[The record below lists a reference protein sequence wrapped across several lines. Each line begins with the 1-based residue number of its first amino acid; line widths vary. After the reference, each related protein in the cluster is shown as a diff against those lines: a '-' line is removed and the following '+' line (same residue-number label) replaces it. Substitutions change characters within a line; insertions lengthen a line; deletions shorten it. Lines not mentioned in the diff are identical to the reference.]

1 MGLLRQAWAIWM
13 KDLRLEWRTLDS
25 LPAMFFFAL
34 LVLVIFNFTLDFTS
48 IPFQDLGPGV
58 LWVTFTFSGILSLS
72 HSFALEREDDCMQ
85 GLLLSPVEPGAIYLG
100 KAMSNMTMILVVQVM
115 LVPLTAVL
123 FNFSLR
129 GKVASM
135 AAVLAIHTLGFA
147 GVGTLLGAITARTR
161 RGEVLL
167 PIILFAVCVPIIISA
182 VKSTAIVMAGRPLAE
197 AREWLTIAG
206 AFDAILVS
214 AAFLTF
220 EFVIEE

>member
-1 MGLLRQAWAIWM
+1 M

-34 LVLVIFNFTLDFTS
+34 LVLVIFNFTLDFTTT
-48 IPFQDLGPGV
+48 PFQELGPGV

-72 HSFALEREDDCMQ
+72 HSFALEREEDCMQ
-85 GLLLSPVEPGAIYLG
+85 GLLLSPVQPGAIYLG
-100 KAMSNMTMILVVQVM
+100 KALSNLTMILVMQVI

-123 FNFSLR
+123 FDFSLA
-129 GKVASM
+129 GKVGAM
-135 AAVLAIHTLGFA
+135 LAVLVVHTLGFA

-161 RGEVLL
+161 RAEVLL

-182 VKSTAIVMAGRPLAE
+182 VKSTAVVMAGRPLTE
-197 AREWLTIAG
+197 AKDWLTIAG
-206 AFDAILVS
+206 AFDAILITAS
-214 AAFLTF
+214 FLTF